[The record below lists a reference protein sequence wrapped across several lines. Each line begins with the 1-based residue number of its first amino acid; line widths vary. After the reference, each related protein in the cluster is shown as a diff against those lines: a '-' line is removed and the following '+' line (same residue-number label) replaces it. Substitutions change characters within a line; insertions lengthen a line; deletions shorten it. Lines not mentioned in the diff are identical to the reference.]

1 MWAIGINAL
10 ENDKKIFVSMLVYL
24 FKGGKIGY
32 FNQILTYSTMV
43 LAQKW
48 DYKKKQHLNYNY
60 QPILSHSNSF

>member
-48 DYKKKQHLNYNY
+48 DYKKK
-60 QPILSHSNSF
+60 P